1 MRVKLTV
8 IFQTEIA
15 PSVLNSLQFTLLNLF
30 YSQSRELSSLI
41 INLKTKHVL
50 LCIQYMQNIYL

>member
-15 PSVLNSLQFTLLNLF
+15 PSVLKSLQFTPVNLF

-50 LCIQYMQNIYL
+50 LRIQYMQNIYL

>member
-15 PSVLNSLQFTLLNLF
+15 PSVLNSLQFTLLNLL
-30 YSQSRELSSLI
+30 YCQSRELSLI